1 MHSAEGE
8 LPRISE
14 KGEVRRIPLPRS
26 RVNSPCATL
35 SPVPL
40 ARRRTHLRSGLFDE
54 VSDGCW
60 PARVDKNGL
69 GDSYNVVML
78 CATKDD
84 RLLLFEQGPYGKA
97 RSLFF
102 RPEYSSRS

>member
-1 MHSAEGE
+1 
-8 LPRISE
+8 
-14 KGEVRRIPLPRS
+14 
-26 RVNSPCATL
+26 
-35 SPVPL
+35 
-40 ARRRTHLRSGLFDE
+40 
-54 VSDGCW
+54 
-60 PARVDKNGL
+60 
-69 GDSYNVVML
+69 ML